1 LKHYGLE
8 ANKEKKGNNML
19 YVLVQNGSVIN
30 GPRAWNYRSFQNTL
44 AEECNIT
51 STLPMDYTDTAAITV
66 TEGVVI
72 YSATLNTAVEHNPAT
87 QYLHGP
93 FWSFDGDV
101 ATGTFQV
108 VDHPVEV
115 VRSALKAQVAATRY
129 AKETAGTKVT
139 IQGAEVTVDTDR
151 ATRDQWA
158 TFQARGVDGVVYK
171 FPTGW
176 LTLTTA
182 DIAAI
187 ATAVHNHVQAQFAW
201 EATTAA
207 ALDAAASAAELTA
220 VNITGA

>member
-1 LKHYGLE
+1 
-8 ANKEKKGNNML
+8 ML

-51 STLPMDYTDTAAITV
+51 YTLPMDYTDTAAITV
-66 TEGVVI
+66 AEGVAI
-72 YSATLNTAVEHNPAT
+72 YSATLNTQVEHNPAT

-101 ATGTFQV
+101 AVGSYQV

-115 VRSALKAQVAATRY
+115 VRNALKGQVAATRY

-139 IQGAEVTVDTDR
+139 VQGVEVTVDTDR

-158 TFQARGVDGVVYK
+158 TFETRGVNSVAYK
-171 FPTGW
+171 FSSGW
-176 LTLTTA
+176 LTLTAA

-187 ATAVHNHVQAQFAW
+187 AAAVHNHVQAQFAW
-201 EATTAA
+201 EAGKSA
-207 ALDAAASAAELTA
+207 ALDAAASAADLIA
-220 VNITGA
+220 IDISGA